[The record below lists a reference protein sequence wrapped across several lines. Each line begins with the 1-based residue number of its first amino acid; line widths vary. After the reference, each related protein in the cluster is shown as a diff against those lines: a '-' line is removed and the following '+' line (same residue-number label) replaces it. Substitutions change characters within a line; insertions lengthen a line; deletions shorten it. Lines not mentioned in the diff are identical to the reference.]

1 MKLQEN
7 VTPEWNVTHHASDLA
22 AGEYEAEIWIGL
34 DRILIPVVIEN
45 QSFC

>member
-7 VTPEWNVTHHASDLA
+7 ATPEWNVTHHASDLT

-34 DRILIPVVIEN
+34 DRILIPGVTDYR
-45 QSFC
+45 SFY